1 MDPPLFNLAFQQVPH
16 IPHRRGQELLRQTVS
31 SAVGLTE
38 KNDGMANLTL
48 LPRDVTVTGRDKSRV
63 LAHEMT

>member
-1 MDPPLFNLAFQQVPH
+1 MDPLFNLAFQQLPH

-38 KNDGMANLTL
+38 SKTMAWQI
-48 LPRDVTVTGRDKSRV
+48 
-63 LAHEMT
+63 